1 VTMSHNLRSSAFE
14 RGLSD
19 TIFRSMSSDMQRVR
33 RWDRHRAVPPLNT
46 RRNGFTKLLVDLPK

>member
-1 VTMSHNLRSSAFE
+1 MSHNLRSSAFE

-19 TIFRSMSSDMQRVR
+19 TIFRAMSSDMRRIR
-33 RWDRHRAVPPLNT
+33 RWERHRAVPPLNT